1 MFKYRHTLK
10 LNIMCKVRRLG
21 YLYHMII
28 DAGRTEE
35 SLVPRIGKRSG
46 IESTRV
52 IRQLDLLLLQQ
63 NYMMIK
69 STYNVT
75 PKG

>member
-1 MFKYRHTLK
+1 
-10 LNIMCKVRRLG
+10 MCKVRRRG
-21 YLYHMII
+21 YLYHII
-28 DAGRTEE
+28 DAGGTEE
-35 SLVPRIGKRSG
+35 RSG

>member
-1 MFKYRHTLK
+1 
-10 LNIMCKVRRLG
+10 MCKVRRLG

-28 DAGRTEE
+28 DAGGTEE

-46 IESTRV
+46 TESTRV

>member
-1 MFKYRHTLK
+1 M
-10 LNIMCKVRRLG
+10 
-21 YLYHMII
+21 YHMII
-28 DAGRTEE
+28 DAGGTEE

-69 STYNVT
+69 SMYNVT

>member
-1 MFKYRHTLK
+1 M
-10 LNIMCKVRRLG
+10 
-21 YLYHMII
+21 YHMII